1 LTRASK
7 AELLFGRPR
16 FVLPT
21 VPVAQET
28 PISKENQLVH
38 ERHLLWKENLD
49 DMVPYSYTSFE
60 IPIQVGKRLHI
71 RTDLRSFIAGKFG
84 HSKSPK

>member
-1 LTRASK
+1 MERNHDMSIL
-7 AELLFGRPR
+7 
-16 FVLPT
+16 FVLYT
-21 VPVAQET
+21 SIT
-28 PISKENQLVH
+28 KSKLKENQLVH
-38 ERHLLWKENLD
+38 EKHLLWKENLH

-84 HSKSPK
+84 HSKSLK